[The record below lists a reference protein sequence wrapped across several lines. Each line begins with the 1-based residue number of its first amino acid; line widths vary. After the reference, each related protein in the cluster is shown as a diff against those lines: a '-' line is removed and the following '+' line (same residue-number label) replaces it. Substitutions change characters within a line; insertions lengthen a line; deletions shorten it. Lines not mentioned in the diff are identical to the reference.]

1 MTSTRLVS
9 CVPTHIPLYFWK
21 RYKTRAVSSLY
32 RLAPLRHTVT
42 LPLSDIAGS
51 RTPLFTV
58 PRRLPHLA
66 ANGAPPYQGASQKL
80 PSEYW
85 AAIAARFSFFCF
97 VISFNPWN
105 THPRE
110 DFGLRTLYYRILDWK
125 PRCFYSQLRTE
136 APRSGGGTQPPLS
149 RGCRCL
155 PPRSTARAVQRS
167 RHSRRLTA
175 SPALAVAPPGAA
187 RRGGAARPAPR
198 KDLQAGPC
206 WAAPP
211 LSASWF
217 PLPRPAAAGP
227 RWERGGARRAEGGPG
242 WLRAV
247 VAAREGGV
255 GRRRP
260 GSTLTGASEGGK
272 EGRKAPL
279 PGLRSLCAGECT
291 SGRRVRGARPLR
303 VWEGGGRL
311 RRRWAVS
318 CRAVP
323 CPAGRGGAAAAGC
336 DHRLR
341 FGSTRRLSVPSR
353 PGRKFGGCWQRG
365 EGPLSSE
372 LPVPP
377 ASSPTLQQ
385 PPPLLS
391 PRADRRQK
399 PLSRRPTCRPSGRAG
414 PPEAGTAC
422 EGQCPAPRRQT
433 YL

>member
-1 MTSTRLVS
+1 MF
-9 CVPTHIPLYFWK
+9 PLYFWK

-155 PPRSTARAVQRS
+155 PPRSTAQAVQRS
-167 RHSRRLTA
+167 RHSRRRLTA
-175 SPALAVAPPGAA
+175 SPALAVAPPGAP

-198 KDLQAGPC
+198 RDLQAGPC

-211 LSASWF
+211 LSASSVSPSPPGGGRTQVGEGRCQTPWRRAG
-217 PLPRPAAAGP
+217 LTAGCGCRPRGRGWAEEAGLNFDRSERGREGRQEGAAAGAAFAVRRWVHERAAGAWCASPP
-227 RWERGGARRAEGGPG
+227 RVG
-242 WLRAV
+242 
-247 VAAREGGV
+247 
-255 GRRRP
+255 GRR
-260 GSTLTGASEGGK
+260 TAEAAL
-272 EGRKAPL
+272 GR
-279 PGLRSLCAGECT
+279 
-291 SGRRVRGARPLR
+291 V
-303 VWEGGGRL
+303 
-311 RRRWAVS
+311 VS

-341 FGSTRRLSVPSR
+341 FGSTRRLSIPSR

-377 ASSPTLQQ
+377 AGSPTLQQ

-422 EGQCPAPRRQT
+422 EG
-433 YL
+433 

>member
-1 MTSTRLVS
+1 M
-9 CVPTHIPLYFWK
+9 
-21 RYKTRAVSSLY
+21 
-32 RLAPLRHTVT
+32 
-42 LPLSDIAGS
+42 
-51 RTPLFTV
+51 
-58 PRRLPHLA
+58 
-66 ANGAPPYQGASQKL
+66 
-80 PSEYW
+80 
-85 AAIAARFSFFCF
+85 
-97 VISFNPWN
+97 
-105 THPRE
+105 
-110 DFGLRTLYYRILDWK
+110 
-125 PRCFYSQLRTE
+125 
-136 APRSGGGTQPPLS
+136 
-149 RGCRCL
+149 
-155 PPRSTARAVQRS
+155 
-167 RHSRRLTA
+167 
-175 SPALAVAPPGAA
+175 
-187 RRGGAARPAPR
+187 
-198 KDLQAGPC
+198 
-206 WAAPP
+206 
-211 LSASWF
+211 
-217 PLPRPAAAGP
+217 
-227 RWERGGARRAEGGPG
+227 
-242 WLRAV
+242 

-323 CPAGRGGAAAAGC
+323 CPAGRGGAAAAAGC

-377 ASSPTLQQ
+377 AGSPTLQQ

-414 PPEAGTAC
+414 PHEAGTVC